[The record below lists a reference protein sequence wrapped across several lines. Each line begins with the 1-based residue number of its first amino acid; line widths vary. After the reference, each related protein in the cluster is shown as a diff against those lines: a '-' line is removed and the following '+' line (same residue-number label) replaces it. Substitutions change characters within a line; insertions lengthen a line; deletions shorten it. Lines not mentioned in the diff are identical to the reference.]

1 VRIVE
6 ARKTRHM
13 GRQNKTVRAVWRE
26 LVGEQEMSGAGVAE
40 FCQARGLRVGQFY
53 AWRRRL
59 RERAEGGFVEVAV
72 VAAQPEGGLSRR
84 SRFVQP
90 RRIEGRSRDFEASAI
105 EVRLCGRR
113 SLRVAPGFDSDHL
126 CAVIRVLE
134 AMPVSVGALAWA

>member
-1 VRIVE
+1 MLNDE

-13 GRQNKTVRAVWRE
+13 GRQNNTVRAVWRE
-26 LVGEQEMSGAGVAE
+26 LVGEQEMSGASVTE
-40 FCQARGLRVGQFY
+40 FCQACGLRVGQFY

-90 RRIEGRSRDFEASAI
+90 RRIEGGSLDSNGAAI
-105 EVRLCGRR
+105 EVRLCGGR
-113 SLRVAPGFDSDHL
+113 SIRVAPGFDGDHL

-134 AMPVSVGALAWA
+134 AMPTSVGVQAWA